1 MARSMK
7 RQALILTAGN
17 VFTRGLGFALHLLFA
32 RLMGAEALGVMEMA
46 HSAGMLALTP
56 VTAGIPTAMS
66 RLTAARPRAD
76 QPSVLHAG
84 LHLVRRIAL
93 ATMLALLLFAPGI
106 SLLLGDLRTL
116 PALLCTVPC
125 LLLLGYCSVYGGY
138 CYGLQD
144 TLTPA
149 LSECLEQSVRFLLS
163 GALLLTFASSSV
175 AIAAMLPEV
184 AGLIAAGLS
193 LALFVRMVGLPRS
206 RISPSRALQK
216 DLLHL
221 SVPSALSRLCVTA
234 MRTLNAVLLPVCL
247 RRSGLSASAATA
259 QFGLLNGMAMPLL
272 MLPGMVTG
280 AVCMVATPAVS
291 RLEHQPRA
299 LHRLALRL
307 SAAAAVIGIAAA
319 LLLWFGAEVIS
330 AGLYAQP
337 ALAPLLRLMAP
348 LSIVLALHQV
358 LSGMIAG
365 LGLQRRALTG
375 TLLSSALSLVLT
387 ALLAQKPS
395 LRLFGAAIATICGQV
410 LGLCWH
416 VGVLI
421 RARFIRLK
429 SGS

>member
-66 RLTAARPRAD
+66 RLTAGRPRAD
-76 QPSVLHAG
+76 QPSVLQAG

-93 ATMLALLLFAPGI
+93 LTMLALLLLAPGI
-106 SLLLGDLRTL
+106 SMLLGDLRTL
-116 PALLCTVPC
+116 PALLCMAPC
-125 LLLLGYCSVYGGY
+125 LLLLGACSVYGGY

-144 TLTPA
+144 ALTPA
-149 LSECLEQSVRFLLS
+149 LSECLEQTVRFLLS
-163 GALLLTFASSSV
+163 GALLLAFASGSV

-184 AGLIAAGLS
+184 AELIAAGLS
-193 LALFVRMVGLPRS
+193 LALFVRMVGRPRS
-206 RISPSRALQK
+206 LASPSRALQQ
-216 DLLHL
+216 DLLRL

-234 MRTLNAVLLPVCL
+234 MRTMNAVLLPVCL

-299 LHRLALRL
+299 LRRLTWQLVL
-307 SAAAAVIGIAAA
+307 TAAGIGCIAA
-319 LLLWFGAEVIS
+319 LLLWFGADVIS
-330 AGLYAQP
+330 SALYHQP
-337 ALAPLLRLMAP
+337 ALSPLLHLMAP

-387 ALLAQKPS
+387 ALLARAPS

-416 VGVLI
+416 IGVLI
-421 RARFIRLK
+421 HARAAP
-429 SGS
+429 